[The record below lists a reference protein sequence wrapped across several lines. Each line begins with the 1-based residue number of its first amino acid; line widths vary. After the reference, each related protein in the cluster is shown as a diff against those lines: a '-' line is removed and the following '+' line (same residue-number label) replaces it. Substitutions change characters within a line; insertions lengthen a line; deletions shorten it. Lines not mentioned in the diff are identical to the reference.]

1 MNQLTLFLPYIL
13 SAVIPPIAA
22 VLNDPAPQRRWLRVL
37 VVIVLTLASATI
49 NIIESG
55 EAFTPIAVVRMVA
68 TIGTGSQFVHRL
80 FGHALGRV
88 EESTGPGLGA
98 LVDGLLRLRVPKADA
113 GMIGAV
119 DGLGK
124 FRATQA
130 RLDAYLAAGAITK
143 EQYDAAFAA
152 AQQEL
157 IAPALTGEKP

>member
-13 SAVIPPIAA
+13 SAIVPVVAS
-22 VLNDPAPQRRWLRVL
+22 VLGDPTPSRKWLRVL
-37 VVIVLTLASATI
+37 VVILLTLASAAL
-49 NIIESG
+49 NLAQSG
-55 EAFTPIAVVRMVA
+55 GPFTLLAFAQA
-68 TIGTGSQFVHRL
+68 TAAIGTGSQVVHRL
-80 FGHALGRV
+80 FGHALGKV

-124 FRATQA
+124 FTATKA

-157 IAPALTGEKP
+157 IVGTAGGTA